1 MAQTITCKNERLTFT
16 ASTLGAELQ
25 SICSAEG
32 ISYLWHGDASY
43 WGGRAPNLFPFVGAL
58 RNGKAKSAQGEIV
71 LPRHGFGRKAEFA
84 VETVSPETV
93 TYRLDATEE
102 TRKAYPYDFS
112 FRVTHSLKENTLT
125 TVYQVSNTGRYP
137 LPFCVGGHPAFNV
150 PLVPGEHY
158 EDYRIEFPEKETIDS
173 PQIDIAS
180 GLILD
185 HKRNRLMTEGNSFRL
200 NHILFRGDA
209 IVMDGLRS
217 RSVRLVSDRC
227 GHGVKMDFDGMD
239 YFAVWSP
246 FADSPFVCLEPWTG
260 TATQYSEDDVF
271 EHKQGIKILAPGEE
285 YRVSYTVTL
294 F

>member
-1 MAQTITCKNERLTFT
+1 MADLVTCKNEKLTFT
-16 ASTLGAELQ
+16 ASTVGAELQ
-25 SICSAEG
+25 SIQSNNG
-32 ISYLWHGDASY
+32 ISYLWHGDAAY

-58 RNGKAKSAQGEIV
+58 RNGRAHSAQGDIV

-84 VETVSPETV
+84 VEKTAADSV
-93 TYRLDATEE
+93 TYRLDSTEE
-102 TRKAYPYDFS
+102 TRKVYPYEFS
-112 FRVTHSLKENTLT
+112 FRVTHALKDDALT
-125 TVYQVSNTGRYP
+125 TVYRVTNTGDQP

-150 PLVPGEHY
+150 PLVPGENY

-173 PQIDIAS
+173 PQIDLEA
-180 GLILD
+180 GLIMD
-185 HKRNRLMTEGNSFRL
+185 HKRNRLMTDGTAFHL

-209 IVMDGLRS
+209 IVMDRLRS
-217 RSVRLVSDRC
+217 RSVRLVSDKS
-227 GHGVKMDFDGMD
+227 GHGVKMDFDGME

-271 EHKQGIKILAPGEE
+271 EHKQGVKILAPGEE
-285 YRVSYTVTL
+285 SQVSYTVTM